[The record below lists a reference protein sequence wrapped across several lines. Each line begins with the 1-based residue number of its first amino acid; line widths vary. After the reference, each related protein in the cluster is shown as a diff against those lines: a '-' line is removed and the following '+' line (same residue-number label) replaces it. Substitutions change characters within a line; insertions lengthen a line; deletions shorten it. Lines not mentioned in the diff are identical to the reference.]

1 MHSIIDK
8 AAAAAAT
15 VTAAAIV
22 SRAVG
27 DLEFT
32 ASAASASGRSGVGCV
47 AGPVLSTHASPFLC
61 VSTEAAGTAGDV
73 VFTV

>member
-1 MHSIIDK
+1 MHSIIDQ

-15 VTAAAIV
+15 VTSAAVV

-32 ASAASASGRSGVGCV
+32 VSAASATGRSGV
-47 AGPVLSTHASPFLC
+47 AGPVLSTHASPFLCQC

>member
-1 MHSIIDK
+1 MHSIIDQ

-15 VTAAAIV
+15 VTSAAVV

-32 ASAASASGRSGVGCV
+32 VSAASATGRSGV

>member
-32 ASAASASGRSGVGCV
+32 VSAASATGRSGV